1 MAFIKNKNC
10 SQCHKNIQKFKAS
23 TRKGLEAT
31 EASKMFTQKGV
42 FFREPD
48 SKLSTMWLFLSETV
62 IGK

>member
-10 SQCHKNIQKFKAS
+10 SQYHKNIQKFKAS
-23 TRKGLEAT
+23 THKGLEAT
-31 EASKMFTQKGV
+31 ETSKMFTQK
-42 FFREPD
+42 EPE